1 MVKIN
6 VEFWKKIRAS
16 NSGMIGLAIIVVL
29 FVTALLVAIFG
40 KSLLPYDPI
49 QQNVGPALEKPT
61 SAHLFGTDQLGR
73 DVFSRVVYA
82 TENDAFVSV
91 VVVGC
96 SLAIGAVVGSYAG
109 YTGGRIDDALMRIT
123 DTFFALPSLLLAM
136 IISVVL
142 GPGVVHMMY
151 ALMVVWWPSYARMF
165 RGEALRVSRLGFV
178 EAARACGLR
187 THKMLL
193 KHIIP
198 NTMTT
203 MLLYGTLDIGTVIIV
218 YSGLSYLGLSVTPP
232 WPDWGEMV
240 AGYQNYMMAAPWLP
254 VFPGMVIA
262 IIVIGFSL
270 FGDGVRD
277 TLESREAK

>member
-1 MVKIN
+1 VKIN
-6 VEFWKKIRAS
+6 VEYLRKILRS
-16 NSGMIGLAIIVVL
+16 KSGMIGLAIVVTL
-29 FVTALLVAIFG
+29 FATAFLVAIFG
-40 KSLLPYDPI
+40 NSLLPYDPI
-49 QQNVGPALEKPT
+49 QQNVGPPFEKPT
-61 SAHLFGTDQLGR
+61 RAHLFGTDQLGR

-96 SLAIGAVVGSYAG
+96 SLAIGAIVGSYAG
-109 YTGGRIDDALMRIT
+109 YTGGRIDDVLMRIT

-136 IISVVL
+136 VISVVL

-151 ALMVVWWPSYARMF
+151 ALVVVWWPSYARMF
-165 RGEALRVSRLGFV
+165 RGEALRVSSLGFV

-187 THKMLL
+187 THKMLV

-198 NTMTT
+198 NTLTT
-203 MLLYGTLDIGTVIIV
+203 MLLYGTLDVGTVIIV

-254 VFPGMVIA
+254 IFPGLVIA

-270 FGDGVRD
+270 LGDTVRD
-277 TLESREAK
+277 ILESRDTK

>member
-1 MVKIN
+1 MKIN
-6 VEFWKKIRAS
+6 LEYLKKILRS
-16 NSGMIGLAIIVVL
+16 RSGIIGLAIIVAL
-29 FVTALLVAIFG
+29 FATALLVAIFG
-40 KSLLPYDPI
+40 KSILPYDPI
-49 QQNVGPALEKPT
+49 QQNVGPALQKP
-61 SAHLFGTDQLGR
+61 SSEHLFGTDQLGR

-96 SLAIGAVVGSYAG
+96 SLVIGAIVGSYAG
-109 YTGGRIDDALMRIT
+109 YTGGRVDDFVMRIT

-136 IISVVL
+136 VISVVL

-151 ALMVVWWPSYARMF
+151 ALVVVWWPSYARMF
-165 RGEALRVSRLGFV
+165 RGEALRLSKLGFV

-187 THKMLL
+187 TYKMLM

-198 NTMTT
+198 NTLTT
-203 MLLYGTLDIGTVIIV
+203 MVLYATLDIGTVIIV

-254 VFPGMVIA
+254 IFPGLVIA

-270 FGDGVRD
+270 LGDGVRD
-277 TLESREAK
+277 IFESRDAK